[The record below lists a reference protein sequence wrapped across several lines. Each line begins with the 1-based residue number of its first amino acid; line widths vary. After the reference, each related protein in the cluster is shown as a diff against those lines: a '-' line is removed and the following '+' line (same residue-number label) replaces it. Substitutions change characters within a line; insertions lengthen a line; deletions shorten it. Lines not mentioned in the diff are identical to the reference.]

1 MCTEGQRAWAILV
14 RGEPGKQ
21 REISKHGTTR
31 KERLPDRTGA
41 SEARQGGFL
50 GYCDRGPRRLTLAPE
65 APRIMFTVVGIK
77 SNNDNNIDNKGHSC
91 GSLTLLPPQQHPL
104 RLHPVR
110 VGVIPTQR

>member
-21 REISKHGTTR
+21 REISKHGTTK
-31 KERLPDRTGA
+31 KERAPRQDR
-41 SEARQGGFL
+41 RQRPGRVAFWGTA
-50 GYCDRGPRRLTLAPE
+50 GRGPGWGVSLAPE
-65 APRIMFTVVGIK
+65 APRIMFTVVNIK
-77 SNNDNNIDNKGHSC
+77 SNNDNNIDSKGHLC

-110 VGVIPTQR
+110 SA

>member
-1 MCTEGQRAWAILV
+1 MEPQER
-14 RGEPGKQ
+14 RG
-21 REISKHGTTR
+21 
-31 KERLPDRTGA
+31 LPDRTDVRGQAGWLPGVLRAGA
-41 SEARQGGFL
+41 PG
-50 GYCDRGPRRLTLAPE
+50 RGVSLAPE

-110 VGVIPTQR
+110 SA